1 MIVSFASYSVAK
13 PCFYYDYVRS
23 GTTLTSY
30 VSMESP
36 EACQVTIYH
45 SILKKYYDDEIEA
58 KMNEAK
64 KKQNMWWF
72 YLNFSL
78 KYVAVKP
85 ILNKDWLMMGKC
97 QLD

>member
-1 MIVSFASYSVAK
+1 MIVSFVSYSVAK

-36 EACQVTIYH
+36 EACQVTTVFI
-45 SILKKYYDDEIEA
+45 IQFLKKYYYDEIEG

-64 KKQNMWWF
+64 KKQNM
-72 YLNFSL
+72 
-78 KYVAVKP
+78 
-85 ILNKDWLMMGKC
+85 
-97 QLD
+97 